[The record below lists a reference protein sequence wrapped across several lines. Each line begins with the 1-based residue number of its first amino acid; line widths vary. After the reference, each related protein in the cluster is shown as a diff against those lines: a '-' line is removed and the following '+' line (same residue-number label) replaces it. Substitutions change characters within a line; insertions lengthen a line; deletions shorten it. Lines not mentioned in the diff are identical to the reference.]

1 MAFANDLSENIVA
14 PATVPGT
21 GAVGIIRL
29 SGPDVITIADSI
41 LTLSSHTRG
50 KRPTLKSTD
59 SYKMRFARIQDVDE
73 VLAVPF
79 RAPNSYTGENC
90 VEIYCHASSYIE
102 NKIQQLLIDSASTLF
117 KSSTISS
124 PLRIADAGEFTK
136 RAFLNGK
143 MDLSEAEAVMDVVSA
158 RAEESLKAA
167 LEQLHGKLSERI
179 GGIEEL
185 LIDSL
190 SAIDAAVDYP
200 DEVEED
206 VSLALPKSLQKAR
219 REIDALIDE
228 GRQGRVL
235 REGVYV
241 ALVGRPNVGKSSLL
255 NALIGTDRAIV
266 TDLPGTTRDT
276 LDEETSFFGVPV
288 RLVDTAGIRDS
299 GDMVEKI
306 GIDRAKA
313 ALDRADVVVLLLD
326 GTQALTEEDE
336 QLLALTAGKNRLI
349 LRSKGDLLQ
358 TDDAFGELSV
368 SAKTGDGLDELK
380 RRIVALSG
388 AREGAAITNE
398 RHIKALENARDALRY
413 AQNADELTLAATDI
427 REALHHLGAI
437 TGRDV
442 DATVIDRI
450 FSRFC
455 VGK

>member
-1 MAFANDLSENIVA
+1 MQADTIYA
-14 PATVPGT
+14 PATAIGGAIALIRVSGPLCPNIVQAMLDRDVTKTPRMLRFVRVMDGEKVLDDGMACFLPGPGT
-21 GAVGIIRL
+21 
-29 SGPDVITIADSI
+29 
-41 LTLSSHTRG
+41 
-50 KRPTLKSTD
+50 
-59 SYKMRFARIQDVDE
+59 
-73 VLAVPF
+73 
-79 RAPNSYTGENC
+79 YTGEDML
-90 VEIYCHASSYIE
+90 ELSCHGGSRTVAR
-102 NKIQQLLIDSASTLF
+102 LLERLSA
-117 KSSTISS
+117 
-124 PLRIADAGEFTK
+124 ADARPAEPGEFTK

-143 MDLSEAEAVMDVVSA
+143 LDLSESEAVMDVVSA

-167 LEQLHGKLSERI
+167 LEQLHGKLSKRI
-179 GGIEEL
+179 HGIEEL

-206 VSLALPKSLQKAR
+206 VSATLPESLDRAQG
-219 REIDALIDE
+219 EIDALIAE
-228 GRQGRVL
+228 GRQGRAL

-255 NALIGTDRAIV
+255 NALLGADRAIV

-288 RLVDTAGIRDS
+288 RLVDTAGIRES
-299 GDMVEKI
+299 GDLVEQI
-306 GIDRAKA
+306 GIDRARA
-313 ALDRADVVVLLLD
+313 ALDRADVAVLLLD
-326 GTQALTEEDE
+326 GTQTLTEED
-336 QLLALTAGKNRLI
+336 QRLLALTAGKNRLV

-358 TDDAFGELSV
+358 TRDDFGELSV
-368 SAKTGDGLDELK
+368 SAKTGEGLDELK

-398 RHIKALENARDALRY
+398 RHVKALANASAALLHARDAK
-413 AQNADELTLAATDI
+413 ELTLIATDV

-442 DATVIDRI
+442 DADLIDRI

>member
-1 MAFANDLSENIVA
+1 MQADTIYA
-14 PATVPGT
+14 PATAIGGAIALIRVSGPLCPNIARAMLDRDVAKTPRMLRFVRVMDGEKVLDDGMACFLPGPGT
-21 GAVGIIRL
+21 
-29 SGPDVITIADSI
+29 
-41 LTLSSHTRG
+41 
-50 KRPTLKSTD
+50 
-59 SYKMRFARIQDVDE
+59 
-73 VLAVPF
+73 
-79 RAPNSYTGENC
+79 YTGEDML
-90 VEIYCHASSYIE
+90 ELSCHGGSRTVAR
-102 NKIQQLLIDSASTLF
+102 LLERLSVAGAR
-117 KSSTISS
+117 
-124 PLRIADAGEFTK
+124 PAEPGEFTK

-167 LEQLHGKLSERI
+167 LEQLHGKLSKRI
-179 GGIEEL
+179 HGIEEL

-206 VSLALPKSLQKAR
+206 VSSALPESLDRAQ
-219 REIDALIDE
+219 REIDALIAE
-228 GRQGRVL
+228 GRQGRAL

-255 NALIGTDRAIV
+255 NALLGVDRAIV

-288 RLVDTAGIRDS
+288 RLVDTAGIRES
-299 GDMVEKI
+299 GDLVEQI
-306 GIDRAKA
+306 GIDRARA
-313 ALDRADVVVLLLD
+313 ALDRADVAVLLLD
-326 GTQALTEEDE
+326 GTQTLTEED
-336 QLLALTAGKNRLI
+336 QRLLALTAGKNRLV

-358 TDDAFGELSV
+358 TRDDFGELSV
-368 SAKTGDGLDELK
+368 SAKTGEGLDELK

-398 RHIKALENARDALRY
+398 RHIKALENAREALLHART
-413 AQNADELTLAATDI
+413 AHELTLVATDV

-442 DATVIDRI
+442 DADLIDRI

>member
-1 MAFANDLSENIVA
+1 MTVDTIYAPSTAIGGAIVL
-14 PATVPGT
+14 
-21 GAVGIIRL
+21 IRV
-29 SGPDVITIADSI
+29 SGPLCPAIARDMLDRDVVRTPRMLRFVRMLDGETVLDDGMACF
-41 LTLSSHTRG
+41 LPG
-50 KRPTLKSTD
+50 KGT
-59 SYKMRFARIQDVDE
+59 
-73 VLAVPF
+73 
-79 RAPNSYTGENC
+79 YTGEDML
-90 VEIYCHASSYIE
+90 ELSCHGGSRTVAR
-102 NKIQQLLIDSASTLF
+102 LLERLSRTGAR
-117 KSSTISS
+117 
-124 PLRIADAGEFTK
+124 PAEPGEFTK

-167 LEQLHGKLSERI
+167 LDQLHGKLKERI
-179 GGIEEL
+179 CAIEEL

-206 VSLALPKSLQKAR
+206 VSLALPDSLKKAQT
-219 REIDALIDE
+219 EIDALIAE

-255 NALIGTDRAIV
+255 NALIGSDRAIV

-276 LDEETSFFGVPV
+276 LDEETAFFGVPV
-288 RLVDTAGIRDS
+288 RLVDTAGIRES
-299 GDMVEKI
+299 GDVVERI
-306 GIDRAKA
+306 GIDRARA
-313 ALDRADVVVLLLD
+313 ALDRADVAVLLLD

-336 QLLALTAGKNRLI
+336 RLLSLTEGKTRLI

-358 TDDAFGELSV
+358 GADNFGELTV

-398 RHIKALENARDALRY
+398 RHIKALENARDALRH
-413 AQNADELTLAATDI
+413 AQSARELTLIATDV

-442 DATVIDRI
+442 DAAIIDRI